1 VFLIDFVYSSN
12 MNSRKTSMFFIFGII
27 ALAAYRY
34 FGKVSPLRSIK
45 IGISS
50 VKVRGINVELG
61 LLVMNPT
68 NTAIHLKSF
77 VGDVILNGSPVATA
91 KDFTDQEIRANAQ
104 STVNVTLTPSGFGI
118 ISFLE
123 GVIMKTGKK
132 GLVLKG
138 VANFDQ
144 GALPINISF

>member
-1 VFLIDFVYSSN
+1 MFV
-12 MNSRKTSMFFIFGII
+12 IAGII
-27 ALAAYRY
+27 AWAAYRF
-34 FGKVSPLRSIK
+34 FGKVSPLHSIK

-50 VKVRGINVELG
+50 VKVQGINIELG

-68 NTAIHLKSF
+68 NTSIRLKSF

-91 KDFTDQEIRANAQ
+91 KDFTDQQIRANAQ
-104 STVNVTLTPSGFGI
+104 STVNITLTPSGFGI

-132 GLVLKG
+132 GLILKG

>member
-1 VFLIDFVYSSN
+1 MFV
-12 MNSRKTSMFFIFGII
+12 I
-27 ALAAYRY
+27 AGVIAWAAYRY
-34 FGKVSPLRSIK
+34 FGKVSPLHSIK

-50 VKVRGINVELG
+50 VKVQGINVELG

-104 STVNVTLTPSGFGI
+104 STVDITLTPSGFGI

-123 GVIMKTGKK
+123 GVIRKTGKK
-132 GLVLKG
+132 GLILKG